1 MIFSFNGFQF
11 DCEQMLLTRDEQ
23 VIPLSE
29 KPAQLLRFFLKEPN
43 KIHTK
48 SSLLEIV
55 WPGRVVTE
63 QVVFQNISYLRAK
76 FGDDAIKTF
85 PKKGYQWQLPAT
97 IVEKPIEAPQC
108 LLKNSSPSNAIN
120 KTKFF
125 ALYTSNKK
133 SIYIVALGLSLLC
146 LSLMSFVLVTNE
158 KNIQSTAEP
167 FSITLINVGQSL
179 NNGITISVSGYP
191 KELFDSPDVLWA
203 KYTSDNSQLL
213 IATTFYSIGRKV
225 ALRFHIQGAERGW
238 QDYLL
243 GNSRIEA
250 MSKLEHL
257 LTELSSSR
265 YFQASKANRALA
277 ELMTINPDVPN
288 YELVSTQR
296 IKLLFQL
303 SDFDKANTLIEQL
316 LTENPSMLREG
327 VLYLLKTQISSWNRK
342 DDTAQ
347 ESVTKALT
355 IFKTLNL
362 AQLEAQ
368 ALIEQAWIH
377 LAKQSF
383 RQGIQVL
390 NQAVSRARSTN
401 EPLIEFK
408 AHLNQAFMAS
418 KAGLTELAYAQV
430 GLASEL
436 MKLHQLERVH
446 QTQIDNTA
454 AWMAQSTE
462 DRLSHYENILSRP
475 FSLQYEQYFYVA
487 ANAVRD
493 HFINEQ
499 DWLAARATIKS
510 WQRESFQLL
519 SQARISLAEKNIE
532 HGVSKAKNAFRV
544 AKLDHHNVDALDA
557 ALLLLQQGDVLTHS
571 ESDGFIT
578 YINQNASNRWRE
590 QNRSEWKLI
599 SIGSH

>member
-1 MIFSFNGFQF
+1 
-11 DCEQMLLTRDEQ
+11 MLLSRGEQ
-23 VIPLSE
+23 VIPFSE
-29 KPAQLLRFFLKEPN
+29 KPAQLLRLFLKEPN

-55 WPGRVVTE
+55 WADRVVTE

-85 PKKGYQWQLPAT
+85 PKKGYQWQLSAT
-97 IVEKPIEAPQC
+97 IVEEPIEAPEC
-108 LLKNSSPSNAIN
+108 VLKNSSPSTAIN
-120 KTKFF
+120 KSKLLS
-125 ALYTSNKK
+125 LYTSNKK
-133 SIYIVALGLSLLC
+133 AIYIVALGLSLLC
-146 LSLMSFVLVTNE
+146 LSLMSFVLITHDQNTR
-158 KNIQSTAEP
+158 STVAP
-167 FSITLINVGQSL
+167 LGIKLINAGQSL
-179 NNGITISVSGYP
+179 KSGKIISVSGSP
-191 KELFDSPDVLWA
+191 QALFDSPDVLWA
-203 KYTSDNSQLL
+203 KHTSERNQLL
-213 IATTFYSIGRKV
+213 IGTKFYAVGQQV

-257 LTELSSSR
+257 LTQLSSSR
-265 YFQASKANRALA
+265 YFEASKANTALA
-277 ELMTINPDVPN
+277 ELMTLNDDVQS

-316 LTENPSMLREG
+316 LTENPSMLRKG
-327 VLYLLKTQISSWNRK
+327 LLYLLKTQISSWNRD

-347 ESVTKALT
+347 ESITKALA

-368 ALIEQAWIH
+368 ALIEAAWVH

-390 NQAVSRARSTN
+390 NQAASRARSAN
-401 EPLIEFK
+401 EPLLEFT

-418 KAGLTELAYAQV
+418 KAGLTELSYAQV
-430 GLASEL
+430 GFANEL

-446 QTQIDNTA
+446 QTQIDKTA
-454 AWMAQSTE
+454 AWMSQSKE
-462 DRLSHYENILSRP
+462 QRLSHYENILSRP

-493 HFINEQ
+493 YFIDEQ
-499 DWLAARATIKS
+499 NWLAASATIRP

-519 SQARISLAEKNIE
+519 SQARISLAEKNIA

-544 AKLDHHNVDALDA
+544 AKLDHHKVDALDA
-557 ALLLLQQGDVLTHS
+557 ALLLLQQGDILTHS
-571 ESDGFIT
+571 ESNELIM
-578 YINQNASNRWRE
+578 YINQHASNRWRE
-590 QNRSEWKLI
+590 QNRRDWELI
-599 SIGSH
+599 RQGSH